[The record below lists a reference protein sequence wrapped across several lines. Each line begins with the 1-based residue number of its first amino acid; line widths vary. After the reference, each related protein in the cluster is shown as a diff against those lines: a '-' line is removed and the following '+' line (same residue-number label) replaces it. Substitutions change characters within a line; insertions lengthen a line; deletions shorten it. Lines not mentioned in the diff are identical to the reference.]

1 MICSYFR
8 FKKSKKITTTR
19 LNAFVSNHEPSP
31 TVALNLL
38 IEKRRQEVR
47 FFFLKFL
54 LLDLKFIFSKDFKR
68 TKTFF
73 YFSF

>member
-1 MICSYFR
+1 
-8 FKKSKKITTTR
+8 
-19 LNAFVSNHEPSP
+19 L
-31 TVALNLL
+31 ALNFMYVKNNQQLY
-38 IEKRRQEVR
+38 I
-47 FFFLKFL
+47 FFLKFL